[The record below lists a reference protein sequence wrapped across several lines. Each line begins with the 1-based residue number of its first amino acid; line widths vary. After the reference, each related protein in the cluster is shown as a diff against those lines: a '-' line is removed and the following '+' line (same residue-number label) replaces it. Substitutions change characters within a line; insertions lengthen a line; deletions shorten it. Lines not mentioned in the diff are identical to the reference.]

1 MPRSEEQFKEIRE
14 AKRNQIMDSAL
25 TLFAEKGFS
34 ATSINMI
41 TKRAGISKGLIYNYF
56 DSKEEL
62 IKTIL
67 INGFNEFLIFFNT
80 NKDGVLTEEEFV
92 GFITQTFNIL
102 ETNITFWRLYFA
114 VIAQPEVLKLIEK
127 ELMELV
133 MPIISILESY
143 FKTKGVRS
151 PMAHARLVGA
161 LLDGVS
167 LNYIM
172 DPENFPLE
180 EVKKI
185 IINKFL

>member
-1 MPRSEEQFKEIRE
+1 MPRSEKQFKEIRE

-25 TLFAEKGFS
+25 ALFAEKGFS

-41 TKRAGISKGLIYNYF
+41 TKEAGISKGLIYNYF

-67 INGFNEFLIFFNT
+67 INGFNEFLNVFDT

-92 GFITQTFNIL
+92 GFINKTFDILKSNIA
-102 ETNITFWRLYFA
+102 FWRIYFS
-114 VIAQPEVLKLIEK
+114 VMAQPAVLKLIEK

-133 MPIISILESY
+133 IPFIVILESY
-143 FKTKGVRS
+143 YKTKGVKS

-161 LLDGVS
+161 MLDGVS

-180 EVKKI
+180 DIMEI
-185 IINKFL
+185 IINKFT